1 MGGRVCENAITL
13 IKRSKTLTH
22 LLQLHS
28 LFLKTSLD
36 HHPFF
41 ISQLLLSASAI
52 SLPFATTF
60 FHSLPTLPPLF
71 AWNTL
76 IRAFASIPNPHY
88 SFSLF
93 RLLQTSTLNP
103 DCFTYPFLLK
113 ACARSSCLPLGRTL
127 HSLTF
132 KTGFCSDPYVGN
144 ALLNMYADCHA
155 VRSARKVFEEM
166 TVKDVVTWSSMIAAY
181 VASNSPLDAFR
192 VFHQMGQTNEKPN
205 SVTLV
210 SLLSACTKMLDVR
223 AGQSIHSYL
232 IMSHM
237 DMDVALGTAL
247 FDMYAKCGKI
257 NEAVVVFNS
266 MDGKNLQ
273 SFTVMMSVLANHGRH
288 KDVISL
294 FNHMEDMG
302 LQPDSLAFAV
312 ILSACSHAGLVCE
325 GRRYF
330 DRMVRMYGIKPS
342 VEHYGCMVDLLGR
355 SGLIEEA
362 YDIIKGMP
370 MEPNGVILRSFLAA
384 CRNHGWIP
392 SLDTDLL
399 SKLESELGANYVLT
413 ANVFSTFAS
422 WKDANNIRLAMK
434 QKGLEK
440 IPGCSWVEV

>member
-1 MGGRVCENAITL
+1 MRVRVSEGAITL
-13 IKRSKTLTH
+13 IHRSKTLSH

-28 LFLKTSLD
+28 LFLKTSLN

-41 ISQLLLSASAI
+41 ISQLLLSASTI

-76 IRAFASIPNPHY
+76 IRAFASTPNPHY

-93 RLLQTSTLNP
+93 RLLQTSPLNP

-113 ACARSSCLPLGRTL
+113 ACARSSCIPLGGTL
-127 HSLTF
+127 HSLIF
-132 KTGFCSDPYVGN
+132 KTGFRSDRYVGN

-155 VRSARKVFEEM
+155 LRSARKVFEEI
-166 TVKDVVTWSSMIAAY
+166 TDKDVVTWSSMIAAY
-181 VASNSPLDAFR
+181 VACNSPLDAFR
-192 VFHQMGQTNEKPN
+192 VFHQMGLTNEKPN

-210 SLLSACTKMLDVR
+210 SLLSACTKMLDVS
-223 AGQSIHSYL
+223 AGESIHSYV
-232 IMSHM
+232 IRSHLEM
-237 DMDVALGTAL
+237 NVALGTAL
-247 FDMYAKCGKI
+247 FDMYAKCGRI
-257 NEAVVVFNS
+257 DEAVVVFNS
-266 MDGKNLQ
+266 MGDKNLQ
-273 SFTVMMSVLANHGRH
+273 SCTVMMSVLADHGRQ

-302 LQPDSLAFAV
+302 LEPDSLAFAV
-312 ILSACSHAGLVCE
+312 ILSACSHMGLVCE
-325 GRRYF
+325 ARRYF

-355 SGLIEEA
+355 SGLIQEA

-370 MEPNGVILRSFLAA
+370 MEPNDVILRSFLAA
-384 CRNHGWIP
+384 CRNHGWVP
-392 SLDTDLL
+392 SLDVDFL

-413 ANVFSTFAS
+413 ANVFSTCAS
-422 WKDANNIRLAMK
+422 WKDANNIRVAMK